1 MSEKEIVYSILG
13 REIDNLLGGNPSSS
27 FLSGVV
33 KKWIFN
39 YIEPYVNLFMDG
51 DIVQADM
58 ATAFVKEE
66 MNAKIDNFK
75 KKFME
80 DVKNE
85 HNKN

>member
-1 MSEKEIVYSILG
+1 MSEKEIFYSILG
-13 REIDNLLGGNPSSS
+13 REIDNLLGGSPSSS

-39 YIEPYVNLFMDG
+39 YIDPYLNLFMDG
-51 DIVQADM
+51 DTVQADI

-85 HNKN
+85 HTKN

>member
-1 MSEKEIVYSILG
+1 MSEKEIFYSILG
-13 REIDNLLGGNPSSS
+13 REIDNLLGGSPSSS

-51 DIVQADM
+51 DTVQADM

-80 DVKNE
+80 DVNNE

>member
-1 MSEKEIVYSILG
+1 
-13 REIDNLLGGNPSSS
+13 
-27 FLSGVV
+27 
-33 KKWIFN
+33 
-39 YIEPYVNLFMDG
+39 MDG
-51 DIVQADM
+51 DTVQADM

-85 HNKN
+85 HTKN